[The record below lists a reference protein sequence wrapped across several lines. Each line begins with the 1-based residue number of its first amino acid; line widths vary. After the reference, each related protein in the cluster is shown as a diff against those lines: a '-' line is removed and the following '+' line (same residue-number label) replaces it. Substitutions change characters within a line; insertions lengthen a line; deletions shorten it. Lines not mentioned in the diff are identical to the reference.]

1 MRARDIA
8 TLSIPTGD
16 GSELVDLFLHSDG
29 THLVTPAGTAF
40 DRELFLTL
48 RDRKGATILADD
60 PKAVRALLR
69 LRGNDSAVITRAG
82 NDKAGGRKQ
91 G

>member
-8 TLSIPTGD
+8 TLSIPSGD

-29 THLVTPAGTAF
+29 TRLVTPAGTEF

-60 PKAVRALLR
+60 PKTIRALLR
-69 LRGNDSAVITRAG
+69 LRGSDSAVIMRERKQ
-82 NDKAGGRKQ
+82 KAEGRKQ
-91 G
+91 K